1 MARLYRV
8 DKHLFSK
15 SKIYQ
20 GCSVSIIVTSKEI
33 KEKIIQDFT
42 EMIWQIDVNTSDE
55 INNRLADITKRV
67 RRLYASGRDD

>member
-1 MARLYRV
+1 
-8 DKHLFSK
+8 
-15 SKIYQ
+15 
-20 GCSVSIIVTSKEI
+20 VTSKEI